1 MKNQVIKAL
10 NRRYATKNFD
20 SSKKVTD
27 NDLEII
33 LEAARLTA
41 SSFWLQPYEILVIKN
56 QATRE
61 KLRHAS
67 YGQSQITE
75 ASHLIVLA
83 TRTDIN
89 DNLVEKYI
97 ENISMTRNMP
107 LENLESFSE
116 MIKNSLKHLDDEWKI
131 KRAQK
136 QTYIVLGNMLTTLA
150 LLEIDATPMEGF
162 AVKEYDEILNL
173 KEKNLTA
180 TLVLPVWF
188 RSQQDPYIS
197 LKKVRK
203 TPNEIIKFID

>member
-41 SSFWLQPYEILVIKN
+41 SSFGLQPYEILVIKN

-116 MIKNSLKHLDDEWKI
+116 MIKNSLKHLDDEGKI

-180 TLVLPVWF
+180 TLVLPVGF